1 MIISSVFLFGC
12 ATILKG
18 SNQPLNVNSNVKG
31 ASVYVNN
38 QKVGTTPFTGTIE
51 RKKEQHL
58 KVSKPGY
65 ETRTLMLDSSIESV
79 FWVNILTGGVFGS
92 TTDFASGSM
101 WKISPNTYNVDL
113 RREGE

>member
-1 MIISSVFLFGC
+1 MIIASVFLCGC

-18 SNQPLNVNSNVKG
+18 SDQPINVNSNVKG

-38 QKVGTTPFTGTIE
+38 QKVGNTPFTGTIK
-51 RKKEQHL
+51 RQKEQTL

-65 ETRTLMLDSSIESV
+65 ETRTLMLDSSIEGV

-92 TTDFASGSM
+92 TTDWASGSM

-113 RREGE
+113 KPEGE